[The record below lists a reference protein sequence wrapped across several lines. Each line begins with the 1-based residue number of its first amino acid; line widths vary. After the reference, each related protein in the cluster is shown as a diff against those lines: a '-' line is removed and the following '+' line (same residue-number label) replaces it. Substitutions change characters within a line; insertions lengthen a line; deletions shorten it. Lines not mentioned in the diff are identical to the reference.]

1 MGDFDFIEV
10 CLLLVYLVL
19 LRLSFGQIV
28 NIFIIYLNIVM
39 VHMSLG
45 VMLGFLVASL
55 GKSLGLCAR
64 TFPWLLLI
72 VVLGFLTML
81 FRLFMRLFVLMLLRV
96 VGWGLLGLWVLVLWL
111 LGLLRLMRL
120 LGLLS
125 LFIISLSIF
134 VRILRDI
141 APLVISGLAPGILS
155 LLDLLLIWEHG
166 DTGVRG
172 SISRLKQLI
181 DCLLWDVLFLI
192 TVVLFVVMGSS
203 VEGKQGMRSRDL
215 VGIIEHP
222 FIDKGVRRN
231 EVCGEQGEH

>member
-1 MGDFDFIEV
+1 
-10 CLLLVYLVL
+10 
-19 LRLSFGQIV
+19 
-28 NIFIIYLNIVM
+28 
-39 VHMSLG
+39 
-45 VMLGFLVASL
+45 
-55 GKSLGLCAR
+55 
-64 TFPWLLLI
+64 
-72 VVLGFLTML
+72 
-81 FRLFMRLFVLMLLRV
+81 
-96 VGWGLLGLWVLVLWL
+96 
-111 LGLLRLMRL
+111 MRL

-125 LFIISLSIF
+125 LFIISLRIF
-134 VRILRDI
+134 VWILRDI
-141 APLVISGLAPGILS
+141 APLVISGLAPGILG

-222 FIDKGVRRN
+222 FIDEGVRRN